1 MVYTELYQVVLRI
14 PTHDTLRYQTVPSIP
29 VLYWIGMYRPYRAA
43 VACLD
48 GDGCKVR
55 SGLTTADDGLNFDTS
70 IACDS
75 CDIW

>member
-1 MVYTELYQVVLRI
+1 
-14 PTHDTLRYQTVPSIP
+14 
-29 VLYWIGMYRPYRAA
+29 MYRPYRASELLQSMLMRLFFCQA